1 MDAGD
6 LDSPARELDTLS
18 RPLWQVAQMGRT
30 ETGEGRV
37 RAVGKVAEVDSE
49 ARKVMDGESAG
60 REQGAVRLG
69 TVSVSG
75 SVSS

>member
-1 MDAGD
+1 
-6 LDSPARELDTLS
+6 
-18 RPLWQVAQMGRT
+18 MGRT